1 MTLLLDGFGF
11 LVSREGIHIGMKAIA
26 ALVFCVCLVGTR
38 MDASGIDSIPPLKK
52 LTILES
58 SNHLLG
64 ERFKTLMLP
73 PDINA
78 QYFKMLRD
86 IVRKDVDVTGLPEF
100 EAMKALTRWA
110 SVQWQHDGRY
120 VPPMSVSAIDMLS
133 NVKRGMRYN
142 CEGFA
147 RVLFDAL
154 SAHGYVARMVF
165 LRKKDSEYAGIGAAH
180 VAVSAWSNEHRKWIY
195 LDPQFGGYL
204 MKNGV
209 PQSFME
215 MAHGIDR
222 RDTCDFVVMSG
233 SNQEFRAFVPT
244 FDGFISSMLKIG
256 DSFRFVSMPM
266 DSTATQYLSFQG
278 MPADGTV
285 FTNNLNHLY
294 MPVNEVSLTFYS
306 KSKVNFDSIVVK
318 YNIVDP
324 NDYIRYMP
332 LFALGPKFEV
342 KLDNNMPWFS
352 YYEYSINGAPWQKV
366 KGSLFQITFVT
377 GRTELRARAVNG
389 RGVPGPVT
397 RMLLSYD

>member
-1 MTLLLDGFGF
+1 MNAIVALFFCAWVLSTPLY
-11 LVSREGIHIGMKAIA
+11 SIG
-26 ALVFCVCLVGTR
+26 T
-38 MDASGIDSIPPLKK
+38 DSIPPLRKV
-52 LTILES
+52 TILES
-58 SNHLLG
+58 NNHLLG

-73 PDINA
+73 PDIGA
-78 QYFKMLRD
+78 SYFKMMRD
-86 IVRKDVDVTGLPEF
+86 LVKKDVDVSKLSDF
-100 EAMKALTRWA
+100 EAMKALNQWT
-110 SVQWQHDGRY
+110 SLQWQHDGRY
-120 VPPMSVSAIDMLS
+120 VPPMSTSAIDMLA

-142 CEGFA
+142 CEGYA

-154 SAHGYVARMVF
+154 IAHGYVARMTW
-165 LRKKDSEYAGIGAAH
+165 LRKKASEYSGLGAAH
-180 VAVSAWSNEHRKWIY
+180 VAISAWSNTHRKWCY

-209 PQSFME
+209 PLSFME
-215 MAHGIDR
+215 MAQGVASK
-222 RDTCDFVVMSG
+222 DTCDFVVMHG
-233 SNQEFRAFVPT
+233 TNEVFKTFVPQ
-244 FDGFISSMLKIG
+244 FDGYVTSLMKISESM
-256 DSFRFVSMPM
+256 RFVSMPI
-266 DSTATQYLSFQG
+266 DSTVTQYLSFQG

-285 FTNNLNHLY
+285 FTNNPNHLY

-306 KSKVNFDSIVVK
+306 KSKVNFDSIMVK

-366 KGSLFQITFVT
+366 KGSLFQITFAT
-377 GRTELRARAVNG
+377 GRTELRARAVNS

-397 RMLLSYD
+397 RMLLSYE